1 MTFLKVLIG
10 LRFKGTPADRVGVF
24 KTKGMTKQERDE
36 FLKKPCEDNTTW
48 AAQQI
53 AMLNSDRRYQ
63 ITVGLKR
70 LKEVL
75 YKSWAKDLT
84 LRELLEAVEMIK

>member
-1 MTFLKVLIG
+1 
-10 LRFKGTPADRVGVF
+10 
-24 KTKGMTKQERDE
+24 MTKEERKE
-36 FLKKPCEDNTTW
+36 FLSKPCEDNTTW

-63 ITVGLKR
+63 IAVGLKR
-70 LKEVL
+70 LNEVL

-84 LRELLEAVEMIK
+84 LKELLEAMEMIK

>member
-1 MTFLKVLIG
+1 MTN
-10 LRFKGTPADRVGVF
+10 
-24 KTKGMTKQERDE
+24 QERKD
-36 FLKKPCEDNTTW
+36 FLSKPCEDNITW

-53 AMLNSDRRYQ
+53 AALNSDRRYQ

-70 LKEVL
+70 LDEVL

-84 LRELLEAVEMIK
+84 LKELLEAIEMIK